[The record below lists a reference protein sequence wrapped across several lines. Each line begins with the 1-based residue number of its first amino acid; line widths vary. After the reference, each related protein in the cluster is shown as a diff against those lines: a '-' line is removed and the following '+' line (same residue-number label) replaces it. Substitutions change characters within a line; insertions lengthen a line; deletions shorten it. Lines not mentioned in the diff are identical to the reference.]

1 MKTYLFGFIFS
12 GKFKDEKLVG
22 AQLCQIVGSTLE
34 LGIRIPIFTEPSGQ
48 VYTFEAPTINSLG
61 KFPTLPDPW
70 EESMV
75 YVRPSLLPQVIF
87 LVQ

>member
-1 MKTYLFGFIFS
+1 LDFIFR
-12 GKFKDEKLVG
+12 GKFKDEKLVS

-34 LGIRIPIFTEPSGQ
+34 FGLRIPIFTEPSGQ

-87 LVQ
+87 LAQ